1 MKILK
6 AVIVLL
12 FVVSYARADVIF
24 SPDANKGFALSIEGI
39 ASYELPISKRNT
51 INFWGGIGLV
61 SPINHVL
68 KPSFGG
74 EIATEIRYYFSENY
88 EGFNV
93 GLYAGLAL
101 MRQPVFLD
109 DLDINHDILTGF
121 VPGLKITYKCKTQ
134 SKFVCEPY
142 LGISTP
148 KYLNRKRESRAWR
161 YPDDP
166 EFIFTIG
173 LRIGFNKVKGK

>member
-1 MKILK
+1 MKSIKFTFLFLL
-6 AVIVLL
+6 IVC
-12 FVVSYARADVIF
+12 VSKADVIF

-39 ASYELPISKRNT
+39 ASYELTIAKRNT

-74 EIATEIRYYFSENY
+74 EIATEIRYYFSDNY
-88 EGFNV
+88 EGFNL
-93 GLYAGLAL
+93 GLYAGLAF
-101 MRQPVFLD
+101 MKQTNFNEGR
-109 DLDINHDILTGF
+109 IASHDILSGF
-121 VPGLKITYKCKTQ
+121 VPGIKLTYKCK
-134 SKFVCEPY
+134 SKSKIICEPY
-142 LGISTP
+142 FGISTP
-148 KYLNRKRESRAWR
+148 KYLNRKKEFSRWR

-173 LRIGFNKVKGK
+173 LRIGFNKVNRK